1 MFLDIAEIGDDIF
14 GLEDRARSTSRKE
27 SSPACSRRGDSSPA
41 REQPPPT
48 IVLHIPT
55 VAVEK
60 PNSPEPATSVKE
72 TSPRSRRLLADEEV
86 SAKKEIKQVEIRA
99 VTTKAEI
106 KAAETKAA
114 ETKVETKVETKK
126 PEIKGA
132 AKMAAK
138 PAEITAPEKEDE
150 EEPPKKT
157 SKRAKYD
164 DDDIHMDEDYGSK
177 AKRKINN
184 IIKSFFQR

>member
-1 MFLDIAEIGDDIF
+1 M
-14 GLEDRARSTSRKE
+14 
-27 SSPACSRRGDSSPA
+27 
-41 REQPPPT
+41 
-48 IVLHIPT
+48 
-55 VAVEK
+55 
-60 PNSPEPATSVKE
+60 
-72 TSPRSRRLLADEEV
+72 LADEEV

-106 KAAETKAA
+106 KAA
-114 ETKVETKVETKK
+114 ETKVETKK

>member
-106 KAAETKAA
+106 KAAETK
-114 ETKVETKVETKK
+114 VETKK

>member
-1 MFLDIAEIGDDIF
+1 M
-14 GLEDRARSTSRKE
+14 
-27 SSPACSRRGDSSPA
+27 
-41 REQPPPT
+41 
-48 IVLHIPT
+48 
-55 VAVEK
+55 
-60 PNSPEPATSVKE
+60 
-72 TSPRSRRLLADEEV
+72 LADEEV

-106 KAAETKAA
+106 KAA